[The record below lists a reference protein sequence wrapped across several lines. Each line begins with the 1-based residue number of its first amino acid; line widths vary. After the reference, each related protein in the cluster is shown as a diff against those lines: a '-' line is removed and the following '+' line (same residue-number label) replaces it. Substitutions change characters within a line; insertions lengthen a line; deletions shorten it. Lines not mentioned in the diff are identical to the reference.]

1 MFYSA
6 VYGIARLVIDK
17 LLGVLSLAVLFFLQ
31 ILLCMWGG
39 SDSFAFLP
47 GFRLMAVISR
57 ENQSFH
63 DQSIPDGQFRGTIAM
78 AIICFTTFFIR
89 NLHFYMNILSIII
102 LQGHQKNRAS
112 FKKTLQKIQDD
123 IVETVTQR
131 NKLKIV
137 HITFSLGVQWN
148 C

>member
-1 MFYSA
+1 
-6 VYGIARLVIDK
+6 
-17 LLGVLSLAVLFFLQ
+17 
-31 ILLCMWGG
+31 
-39 SDSFAFLP
+39 
-47 GFRLMAVISR
+47 
-57 ENQSFH
+57 
-63 DQSIPDGQFRGTIAM
+63 M

-89 NLHFYMNILSIII
+89 NPHFCMNILSIII

-137 HITFSLGVQWN
+137 HITYSLGVQWN